1 MSFYSILYR
10 SPDDFVTPPEE
21 APDFFRDLQLGQIVD
36 AVTAD
41 WKAYN
46 LAPFFFSPLR
56 DLDAIAFRQE
66 VMRDLQDGALTQAVK
81 SFSEQ
86 MRAVRHAL
94 EHANDLY
101 YQQAIQR
108 RFLAAVE
115 KYYMAV
121 EVFATA
127 LATFNLASG
136 GLHGLRDYL
145 TQYTMSAE
153 FRRLVSET
161 QRLTLD
167 LSAIKYS
174 VVLNDGSIN
183 VREYGGESDYS
194 TRVEDTFRKFRQG
207 AIDAHPLRMPHSEG
221 FTHIEAQ
228 VISRVALLF
237 PDTFQALDVF
247 CNVHATFIDDTVARF
262 DREVQFYVAYLAH
275 IAKFGSSGLKFC
287 YPRLSRTSKEVCC
300 NDAFDLA
307 LADKLSKEKSCVVCN
322 SFYLDGPERIFVV
335 SGPNQ
340 GGKTTYARM
349 FGQLHYLASLG
360 CAVPGTEAKLFLLDQ
375 MFAHFE
381 REEDITNL
389 RGKLQD
395 DLIRIR
401 QILECATTNSIVVMN
416 EIFSSTT
423 VQDALFLSR
432 EVMRQLCD
440 LDVLGVCVTFLDE
453 LAALNEKTVSV
464 VGKVDPRNPQLRT
477 YKLER
482 RPADGLAYAL
492 AVAEKHHVTYKW
504 LKERIAE

>member
-1 MSFYSILYR
+1 M
-10 SPDDFVTPPEE
+10 
-21 APDFFRDLQLGQIVD
+21 
-36 AVTAD
+36 
-41 WKAYN
+41 
-46 LAPFFFSPLR
+46 
-56 DLDAIAFRQE
+56 
-66 VMRDLQDGALTQAVK
+66 K

-161 QRLTLD
+161 QKLTLD

-237 PDTFQALDVF
+237 PDIFQALDVF

-275 IAKFGSSGLKFC
+275 IANFGSSGLNFC
-287 YPRLSRTSKEVCC
+287 YPRFRERRRRFAVTTLSTLRSQTNSSRKRVVLSATVFTWTVRNASSLFPARTKV
-300 NDAFDLA
+300 
-307 LADKLSKEKSCVVCN
+307 EKPRS
-322 SFYLDGPERIFVV
+322 R
-335 SGPNQ
+335 
-340 GGKTTYARM
+340 RM

-464 VGKVDPRNPQLRT
+464 VGKVDPRNPELRT

-492 AVAEKHHVTYKW
+492 AVAEKHHVTSMLAEW
-504 LKERIAE
+504 SASQNESAADVSRPGLRFRTAAAVERGRPSTGPRVGKAVSRHGRPG